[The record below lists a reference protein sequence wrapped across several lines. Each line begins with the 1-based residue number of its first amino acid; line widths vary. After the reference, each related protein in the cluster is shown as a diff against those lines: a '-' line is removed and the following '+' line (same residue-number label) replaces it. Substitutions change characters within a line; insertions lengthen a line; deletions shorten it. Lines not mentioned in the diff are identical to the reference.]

1 MFKNRLVLII
11 HFLKPFNEIFECMDP
26 ELPRAASFGL
36 ELEQTK
42 VGLSPSRSL
51 LRDLGHQE
59 PEPLKKV
66 ADPQHCYSL
75 LLCNQNKDNHKKIL
89 LSFASRLIRCKH
101 QSGW

>member
-1 MFKNRLVLII
+1 M
-11 HFLKPFNEIFECMDP
+11 KPFNEIFECMDP

-75 LLCNQNKDNHKKIL
+75 LLCNQNKDNHKKYYYH
-89 LSFASRLIRCKH
+89 SRVG
-101 QSGW
+101 S